1 MIFIYYYFY
10 IFFARH
16 IYVGCGVSTDLC
28 GMGFYP
34 STSSHKEGEF
44 GLAGN
49 IVNNI
54 LFNSTYKISYIPCKI
69 SYLLY

>member
-16 IYVGCGVSTDLC
+16 IYVGCGVSTDPC

-49 IVNNI
+49 IVNNACFLSKVFI
-54 LFNSTYKISYIPCKI
+54 DY
-69 SYLLY
+69 